1 MPYKEKSIEKRY
13 YSIAEVAKMFNVNKS
28 LLRFWETE
36 FDEIRPKKSNT
47 GNRLYTQKEIEKLK
61 TIYSLVKEK
70 GFTLDGAKAKMKEPV
85 ETDLNTKEKVIESL
99 TKIKTFLVSLEDM
112 L

>member
-1 MPYKEKSIEKRY
+1 MPYKEKTIEKRY

-36 FDEIRPKKSNT
+36 FDEIKPKKSNT
-47 GNRLYTQKEIEKLK
+47 GNRLYTQKEIENLK
-61 TIYSLVKEK
+61 IIYSLVKEK
-70 GFTLDGAKAKMKEPV
+70 GFTLDGAKAKMKEPIG
-85 ETDLNTKEKVIESL
+85 EEIDSKEKVIASL
-99 TKIKTFLVSLEDM
+99 TKIKSFLKSLEAM